1 MRFAELAQA
10 NVRPDVIL
18 LGDGLTEHEA
28 GLAKLDAQVN
38 YTPTPTSTECPEE
51 ELLDLGSFEE
61 DEAEEAEEAEEG
73 EEGEGEEEEEAD
85 RQGTAPVISSASF
98 LRRQRLQE
106 ERRQLV
112 HEFLAK
118 QGFQEV
124 NTPKSVCTASF
135 FSKEAIYPIH
145 RAAQLGHHRM
155 VRELLRL
162 GADPEVRT
170 SRGRTAY
177 DLAAQENK
185 FNSHGMVLD
194 LLSGKWN
201 VMSLRDL
208 MV

>member
-1 MRFAELAQA
+1 M
-10 NVRPDVIL
+10 
-18 LGDGLTEHEA
+18 
-28 GLAKLDAQVN
+28 N

-145 RAAQLGHHRM
+145 RAAQLGTLA
-155 VRELLRL
+155 LL
-162 GADPEVRT
+162 
-170 SRGRTAY
+170 
-177 DLAAQENK
+177 Q
-185 FNSHGMVLD
+185 
-194 LLSGKWN
+194 
-201 VMSLRDL
+201 
-208 MV
+208 